1 MEIINVEVIKR
12 DTYNFLNLL
21 VFFMLYVFVIIYQY
35 SLNTPSSYY
44 ISLCVDVF
52 FSIYLVFYTQ
62 ILFTNYTTTISI
74 IAGIVIFGF
83 IVTRLL
89 SSIVFSDTFS
99 KIEKKRNEKG
109 CKYEEMSKLLID
121 DIYMNRVWYLYSTI
135 SIFALLYILMFWNNK
150 INKLKD
156 SIMDF
161 SMQQVITYIVFILI
175 ITFSTL
181 NTYWTF
187 EINRKFRRT
196 IICNKKP
203 PEEIIN

>member
-1 MEIINVEVIKR
+1 MEIMNIEIIKR
-12 DTYNFLNLL
+12 DTYNFFNFL
-21 VFFMLYVFVIIYQY
+21 VFFMLYVFIVIYQY

-44 ISLCVDVF
+44 ISLVVDVF
-52 FSIYLVFYTQ
+52 FSIYLIFYTQ

-89 SSIVFSDTFS
+89 SSIVFSDTFL
-99 KIEKKRNEKG
+99 KIEKKRTEKG
-109 CKYEEMSKLLID
+109 CKYEEISKLLID

-135 SIFALLYILMFWNNK
+135 SIFALLYILMFWNDK

-161 SMQQVITYIVFILI
+161 SMQQVITYIIFILI

-187 EINRKFRRT
+187 EINRKFKRT

-203 PEEIIN
+203 HEEIIN

>member
-12 DTYNFLNLL
+12 DTYNFLNFL
-21 VFFMLYVFVIIYQY
+21 VFFMLYIFVVIYQY

-52 FSIYLVFYTQ
+52 FSIYLIFYTQ

-74 IAGIVIFGF
+74 IAGVVIFGF

-99 KIEKKRNEKG
+99 KIEKKRGEKG

-161 SMQQVITYIVFILI
+161 SMQQVITYIIFILI

>member
-1 MEIINVEVIKR
+1 
-12 DTYNFLNLL
+12 
-21 VFFMLYVFVIIYQY
+21 
-35 SLNTPSSYY
+35 
-44 ISLCVDVF
+44 
-52 FSIYLVFYTQ
+52 
-62 ILFTNYTTTISI
+62 
-74 IAGIVIFGF
+74 
-83 IVTRLL
+83 
-89 SSIVFSDTFS
+89 
-99 KIEKKRNEKG
+99 
-109 CKYEEMSKLLID
+109 
-121 DIYMNRVWYLYSTI
+121 
-135 SIFALLYILMFWNNK
+135 MFWNNK